1 MKRALA
7 LLAMLASS
15 ASSTAAAVMALM
27 KQGKT
32 ETEIVAEPEPVDP
45 IMKKEMN
52 VKVYKKSDCA
62 GPTFNVVNIRPNG
75 TAKVKDFEGTIN
87 GVGPN
92 KACCIETAN
101 ARITGTYKVNGVEKD
116 LLLETDGKH
125 DIEGTSCGANYK
137 LTWAPIE

>member
-32 ETEIVAEPEPVDP
+32 ETVAVEPEPVEP

-52 VKVYKKSDCA
+52 VKVYKKSDCT
-62 GPTFNVVNIRPNG
+62 GSTFNVVNIRPNG

-101 ARITGTYKVNGVEKD
+101 ARVSGTYKVNGVEKD

>member
-7 LLAMLASS
+7 LIVMLASS
-15 ASSTAAAVMALM
+15 ASSAAAAVMALM

-32 ETEIVAEPEPVDP
+32 ETVAVEPVVDP
-45 IMKKEMN
+45 IMKKELN
-52 VKVYKKSDCA
+52 AKVYKASDCT
-62 GPTFNVVNIRPNG
+62 GPTFHAVNIRPNG
-75 TAKVKDFEGTIN
+75 TMKVEDIGGTWN

-92 KACCIETAN
+92 KVCCIETAN

>member
-15 ASSTAAAVMALM
+15 ASSTAAAVLALK

-32 ETEIVAEPEPVDP
+32 EIVAVDP

-52 VKVYKKSDCA
+52 VKVYKKSDCT

-92 KACCIETAN
+92 KACRIETAN
-101 ARITGTYKVNGVEKD
+101 ARVSGTYKVNGVEKD
-116 LLLETDGKH
+116 VLIEADGKH

>member
-7 LLAMLASS
+7 LLVMLASS
-15 ASSTAAAVMALM
+15 ASSAAAVVMALM

-32 ETEIVAEPEPVDP
+32 EIVAVEPEHVDP
-45 IMKKEMN
+45 IMKKEIN
-52 VKVYKKSDCA
+52 AKVYKKSDCT
-62 GPTFNVVNIRPNG
+62 GPTFHVVNIRPNG
-75 TAKVKDFEGTIN
+75 TAKVKDFGGTWN

>member
-7 LLAMLASS
+7 LLAMLVSS

-32 ETEIVAEPEPVDP
+32 ETVAVEPEPVDP

-52 VKVYKKSDCA
+52 AKVYKKSDCT
-62 GPTFNVVNIRPNG
+62 GPTFHAVNIRPNG
-75 TAKVKDFEGTIN
+75 TMKVEDIGGTWN

-116 LLLETDGKH
+116 VLIETDGKH
-125 DIEGTSCGANYK
+125 NIEGTSCGANYK
-137 LTWAPIE
+137 LAWAPIE

>member
-7 LLAMLASS
+7 LIVMLASS
-15 ASSTAAAVMALM
+15 ASSAAAAVMALM

-32 ETEIVAEPEPVDP
+32 ETVAVEPVVDP
-45 IMKKEMN
+45 IMKKELN
-52 VKVYKKSDCA
+52 AKVYKASDCT
-62 GPTFNVVNIRPNG
+62 GPTFHAVNIRPNG
-75 TAKVKDFEGTIN
+75 TMKVEDIGGTWN

>member
-7 LLAMLASS
+7 LIVMLASS
-15 ASSTAAAVMALM
+15 ASSAAAAVMALM

-52 VKVYKKSDCA
+52 VKVYKASDCK
-62 GPTFNVVNIRPNG
+62 GHTFNVVNIRPNG

>member
-27 KQGKT
+27 KQGTT
-32 ETEIVAEPEPVDP
+32 ETVAVEPEPVEP

-52 VKVYKKSDCA
+52 VKVYKKSDCT
-62 GPTFNVVNIRPNG
+62 GSTFNVVNIRPNG

-101 ARITGTYKVNGVEKD
+101 ARVSGTYKVNGVEKD

>member
-32 ETEIVAEPEPVDP
+32 ETVAVEPEPVDP
-45 IMKKEMN
+45 IMKKEVN
-52 VKVYKKSDCA
+52 VKVYKKSDCTGA
-62 GPTFNVVNIRPNG
+62 AFHAVNIRPNG

>member
-52 VKVYKKSDCA
+52 AKVYKKSDCT
-62 GPTFNVVNIRPNG
+62 GPTFHVVNIRPNG
-75 TAKVKDFEGTIN
+75 TMKVEDIGGTWN

>member
-7 LLAMLASS
+7 LIVILASS

-32 ETEIVAEPEPVDP
+32 EIVAVEPVVDP

-52 VKVYKKSDCA
+52 AKVYKKSDCT

>member
-7 LLAMLASS
+7 LLVMLASS
-15 ASSTAAAVMALM
+15 ASSAAAVVMALM

-32 ETEIVAEPEPVDP
+32 EIVAVEPEPVDP

-52 VKVYKKSDCA
+52 AKVYKKSDCT
-62 GPTFNVVNIRPNG
+62 GPTLNVVNIRPNG
-75 TAKVKDFEGTIN
+75 TMKVKDFEGTIN

-116 LLLETDGKH
+116 VLIETDGKH

>member
-27 KQGKT
+27 KQEK
-32 ETEIVAEPEPVDP
+32 TEIVAVEPEPVDP

-52 VKVYKKSDCA
+52 AKVYKASDCT
-62 GPTFNVVNIRPNG
+62 GPTFHVVNIRPNG
-75 TAKVKDFEGTIN
+75 TMKVEDSGGTWN

-101 ARITGTYKVNGVEKD
+101 ARITGTYKVNGIEKD
-116 LLLETDGKH
+116 VLIEADGKH

>member
-1 MKRALA
+1 MSP
-7 LLAMLASS
+7 M
-15 ASSTAAAVMALM
+15 M

-32 ETEIVAEPEPVDP
+32 EIVAVEPVDP

>member
-15 ASSTAAAVMALM
+15 ASSVSAAVMALM
-27 KQGKT
+27 KPQGVVGVK
-32 ETEIVAEPEPVDP
+32 EPVVDP

-52 VKVYKKSDCA
+52 AKVYKKSDCT
-62 GPTFNVVNIRPNG
+62 GPTFHVVNIRPNG
-75 TAKVKDFEGTIN
+75 TMKVEDIGGTWN

-116 LLLETDGKH
+116 VLIETDGKH

>member
-32 ETEIVAEPEPVDP
+32 EIVAVDP

-52 VKVYKKSDCA
+52 VKVYKKSDCT

-101 ARITGTYKVNGVEKD
+101 ARVSGTYKVNGVEKD
-116 LLLETDGKH
+116 VLIEADGKH

>member
-7 LLAMLASS
+7 LIVMLASS

-32 ETEIVAEPEPVDP
+32 EIVAVEPVVDP

-52 VKVYKKSDCA
+52 AKVYKKSDCT

>member
-32 ETEIVAEPEPVDP
+32 EIVAVDP

-52 VKVYKKSDCA
+52 VKVYKKSDCI

-101 ARITGTYKVNGVEKD
+101 ARVSGTYKVNGVEKD
-116 LLLETDGKH
+116 VLIEADGKH

>member
-7 LLAMLASS
+7 LLAVLASS

-32 ETEIVAEPEPVDP
+32 ETVAVEPEPVDP

-52 VKVYKKSDCA
+52 VKVYKKSDCT
-62 GPTFNVVNIRPNG
+62 GSTFNVVNIRPNG

-101 ARITGTYKVNGVEKD
+101 ARVSGTYKVNGVEKD

>member
-32 ETEIVAEPEPVDP
+32 EIVAVEPEPVDP

-52 VKVYKKSDCA
+52 AKVYKKSDCT
-62 GPTFNVVNIRPNG
+62 GPTFHVVNIRPNG
-75 TAKVKDFEGTIN
+75 TMKVEDSGGTWN

-101 ARITGTYKVNGVEKD
+101 ARITGTYKVNGIEKD
-116 LLLETDGKH
+116 VLIEADGKH

>member
-32 ETEIVAEPEPVDP
+32 EIVAVDP

-52 VKVYKKSDCA
+52 VKVYKKSDCT

-75 TAKVKDFEGTIN
+75 TAKVKDFEGSLLSFMEAEH
-87 GVGPN
+87 G
-92 KACCIETAN
+92 
-101 ARITGTYKVNGVEKD
+101 D
-116 LLLETDGKH
+116 LMKEL
-125 DIEGTSCGANYK
+125 TSSGRYDDEIAK
-137 LTWAPIE
+137 IFKEALDKFVKTQSW

>member
-7 LLAMLASS
+7 LIAMLASS

-32 ETEIVAEPEPVDP
+32 ETVAVEPEPVDP

-52 VKVYKKSDCA
+52 VKVYKKSDCT
-62 GPTFNVVNIRPNG
+62 GSTFNVVNIRPNG

-101 ARITGTYKVNGVEKD
+101 ARVSGTYKVNGVEKD

>member
-7 LLAMLASS
+7 LIVMLASS
-15 ASSTAAAVMALM
+15 ASSASAAVMALM
-27 KQGKT
+27 KQGT
-32 ETEIVAEPEPVDP
+32 TEIVAVVDP

-52 VKVYKKSDCA
+52 AKVYKKSDCT
-62 GPTFNVVNIRPNG
+62 GPTFHAVNIRPNG
-75 TAKVKDFEGTIN
+75 TMKVEDSEGTWN

-92 KACCIETAN
+92 KACCIETEN

>member
-7 LLAMLASS
+7 LLVMLASS
-15 ASSTAAAVMALM
+15 ASSAAAAVMALM

-32 ETEIVAEPEPVDP
+32 ETTVAEEDP

-52 VKVYKKSDCA
+52 AKVYKKSDCT
-62 GPTFNVVNIRPNG
+62 GPTFHVVNFRPNG
-75 TAKVKDFEGTIN
+75 TMKVKDIGGTWN

-92 KACCIETAN
+92 KACCIETEN

-116 LLLETDGKH
+116 VLIETDGKH

>member
-7 LLAMLASS
+7 LIVILASS

-32 ETEIVAEPEPVDP
+32 ETVAVEPEPVDP

-52 VKVYKKSDCA
+52 VKVYKKSDCT
-62 GPTFNVVNIRPNG
+62 GSTFNVVNIRPNG

-101 ARITGTYKVNGVEKD
+101 ARVSGTYKVNGVEKD

>member
-32 ETEIVAEPEPVDP
+32 EIVAVDP

-52 VKVYKKSDCA
+52 AKVYKKSDCT
-62 GPTFNVVNIRPNG
+62 GPTFHVVNIRPNG
-75 TAKVKDFEGTIN
+75 TMKVEDIGGTWN

-116 LLLETDGKH
+116 VLIETDGKH
-125 DIEGTSCGANYK
+125 NIEGTSCGANYK

>member
-7 LLAMLASS
+7 LLVMLASS
-15 ASSTAAAVMALM
+15 ASSAAAAVMALM

-32 ETEIVAEPEPVDP
+32 EIVAVEPVVVDP

-52 VKVYKKSDCA
+52 AKVYKKSDCT
-62 GPTFNVVNIRPNG
+62 GPAFHAVNFRPNG
-75 TAKVKDFEGTIN
+75 TMKVKDIGGTWN

-92 KACCIETAN
+92 KACCIETEN
-101 ARITGTYKVNGVEKD
+101 ARVSGTYKVNGVEKD
-116 LLLETDGKH
+116 VLIETDGKH

>member
-32 ETEIVAEPEPVDP
+32 ETVAVEPEPVDP

-52 VKVYKKSDCA
+52 AKVYKKSDCTGA
-62 GPTFNVVNIRPNG
+62 TFHAVNIRPNG
-75 TAKVKDFEGTIN
+75 TMKVEDIGGTWN

-116 LLLETDGKH
+116 VLIETDGKH
-125 DIEGTSCGANYK
+125 NIEGTSCGANYK
-137 LTWAPIE
+137 LTWAPVE

>member
-7 LLAMLASS
+7 LIAMLASS

-32 ETEIVAEPEPVDP
+32 ETVAVEPEPVEP

-52 VKVYKKSDCA
+52 VKVYKKSDCT
-62 GPTFNVVNIRPNG
+62 GSTFNVVNIRPNG

-101 ARITGTYKVNGVEKD
+101 ARVSGTYKVNGVEKD

>member
-1 MKRALA
+1 
-7 LLAMLASS
+7 MLASS

>member
-32 ETEIVAEPEPVDP
+32 EIVAVDP
-45 IMKKEMN
+45 VMKKEMN
-52 VKVYKKSDCA
+52 VKVYKKSDCT

-101 ARITGTYKVNGVEKD
+101 ARVSGTYKVNGVEKD
-116 LLLETDGKH
+116 VLIEADGKH

>member
-32 ETEIVAEPEPVDP
+32 ETVAVEPEPVDP

-52 VKVYKKSDCA
+52 VKVYKKSDCT
-62 GPTFNVVNIRPNG
+62 GSTFNVVNIRPNG

-101 ARITGTYKVNGVEKD
+101 ARVSGTYKVNGVEKD

>member
-7 LLAMLASS
+7 LLVMLATSASS
-15 ASSTAAAVMALM
+15 AAAAVMALM
-27 KQGKT
+27 KPQGAVVVK
-32 ETEIVAEPEPVDP
+32 EPVAVDH

-52 VKVYKKSDCA
+52 VKVYKASDCT
-62 GPTFNVVNIRPNG
+62 GPTFHAVNFRPNG
-75 TAKVKDFEGTIN
+75 TMKVKDIGGTWN

-101 ARITGTYKVNGVEKD
+101 ARITGTYKVNGVEKN
-116 LLLETDGKH
+116 LLIETDGKH

>member
-1 MKRALA
+1 
-7 LLAMLASS
+7 
-15 ASSTAAAVMALM
+15 MALM

-32 ETEIVAEPEPVDP
+32 EIVAVDP

-52 VKVYKKSDCA
+52 VKVYKKSDCT

-101 ARITGTYKVNGVEKD
+101 ARVSGTYKVNGVEKD
-116 LLLETDGKH
+116 VLIEADGKH

>member
-7 LLAMLASS
+7 LIAMLASS

-32 ETEIVAEPEPVDP
+32 ETVAVEPEPVDP

-52 VKVYKKSDCA
+52 VKVYKKSDCT
-62 GPTFNVVNIRPNG
+62 GSTFNVVNIRPNG

-101 ARITGTYKVNGVEKD
+101 ARVTGTYKVNGVEKD
-116 LLLETDGKH
+116 VLIETDGKH
-125 DIEGTSCGANYK
+125 NIEGTSCGANYK

>member
-7 LLAMLASS
+7 LIVMLASS
-15 ASSTAAAVMALM
+15 ASSAAAAVMALM
-27 KQGKT
+27 KQEK
-32 ETEIVAEPEPVDP
+32 TEIVAVEPEPVDP

-52 VKVYKKSDCA
+52 AKVYKKSDCT
-62 GPTFNVVNIRPNG
+62 GPTFHVVNTRPNG
-75 TAKVKDFEGTIN
+75 TMKVEDIGGTWN

-116 LLLETDGKH
+116 LLIETDGKH